1 MRCKAHFTMK
11 DFLTFFREMGK
22 TMANFG
28 GECGL
33 SPIFD
38 LLGGRAKGWH
48 KVVFPHLKWH
58 ADTHRKKPLSR
69 VK

>member
-22 TMANFG
+22 TMAKNRV
-28 GECGL
+28 EVGL

-38 LLGGRAKGWH
+38 LFGTCAKGWH

-58 ADTHRKKPLSR
+58 ADTTAKNH
-69 VK
+69 